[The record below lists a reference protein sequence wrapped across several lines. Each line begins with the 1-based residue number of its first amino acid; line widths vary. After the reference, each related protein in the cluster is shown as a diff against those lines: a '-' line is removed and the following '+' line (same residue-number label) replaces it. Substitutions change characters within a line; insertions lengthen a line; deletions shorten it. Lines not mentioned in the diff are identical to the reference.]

1 MENVKYP
8 CYLKIY
14 LVKVKKSNKY
24 IIKTS
29 FSDIKVKH
37 KSS

>member
-14 LVKVKKSNKY
+14 LVKVKKPEKY
-24 IIKTS
+24 IRKTAVLC
-29 FSDIKVKH
+29 IKVKH